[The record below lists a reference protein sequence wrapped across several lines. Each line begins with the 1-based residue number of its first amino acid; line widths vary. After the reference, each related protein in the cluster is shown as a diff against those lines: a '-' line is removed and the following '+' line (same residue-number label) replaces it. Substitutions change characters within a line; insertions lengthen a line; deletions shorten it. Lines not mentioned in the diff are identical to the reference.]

1 MGERIRGLILLVV
14 VLAAG
19 IFVGSAV
26 SQWKPLPEQER
37 REVRPRNAPAN
48 TLGRVR
54 VEVLNAGG
62 EPGMARLATEHLRDL
77 GFDVVYFGNAEAFDQ
92 DSTVVLDRSGKP
104 EMARAVVAALE
115 ATTVRTEPDENLYL
129 DVTVLLGRDWT
140 PALSS
145 TESEAAG
152 EDDPW
157 WDLRRYFR

>member
-1 MGERIRGLILLVV
+1 MGERIRGLSLLVV

-19 IFVGSAV
+19 VFFGSAV

-37 REVRPRNAPAN
+37 SEVRPRDAIAN

-62 EPGMARLATEHLRDL
+62 GPGMARLATEHLRDL
-77 GFDVVYFGNAEAFDQ
+77 GFDVVYFGNAEAFGQ
-92 DSTVVLDRSGKP
+92 DSTVVLDRSGNP
-104 EMARAVVAALE
+104 EMARAVVVALE
-115 ATTVRTEPDENLYL
+115 ATTVRSEPDANLYL
-129 DVTVLLGRDWT
+129 DVTVLLGSDWT

-145 TESEAAG
+145 GEGEAVG
-152 EDDPW
+152 EDVPW

>member
-1 MGERIRGLILLVV
+1 MGERIRSLILLVV

-19 IFVGSAV
+19 VFLGSAI

-37 REVRPRNAPAN
+37 PEVQPRNTIAN

-62 EPGMARLATEHLRDL
+62 EPGMARLATERLRDL
-77 GFDVVYFGNAEAFDQ
+77 GFDVVYFGNADAFGQ

-115 ATTVRTEPDENLYL
+115 ATTVRSEPDANLYL

-140 PALSS
+140 PALASS
-145 TESEAAG
+145 ESEASG
-152 EDDPW
+152 EDVPW